1 MKKELETLDIEL
13 LFLKSWMPLEE
24 ETYEGW
30 ILRSSQNFLIKGN
43 CITAL
48 YDSPLSLEKK
58 FNYCNVYYMKKNVRL
73 AFKIIETKVGYDV
86 DNFLRRK
93 GLKKTKEI
101 SNQELLLEKV
111 SFPTYR
117 VNVSRFCEDN
127 WIDFFIK
134 EKKFSYD
141 ESTILKNILLRN
153 EENSLFISKVIND
166 EIVGIGLGIIVEGNL
181 VILDIITNSSFKNCG
196 SEILY
201 SLISEAK
208 KYKLVKAYMQ
218 VISLNANNLEFY
230 KKIGFVEKY
239 KSWYRYL

>member
-1 MKKELETLDIEL
+1 MFQKSYQKIL
-13 LFLKSWMPLEE
+13 LINNLK
-24 ETYEGW
+24 
-30 ILRSSQNFLIKGN
+30 
-43 CITAL
+43 A
-48 YDSPLSLEKK
+48 
-58 FNYCNVYYMKKNVRL
+58 
-73 AFKIIETKVGYDV
+73 TK
-86 DNFLRRK
+86 
-93 GLKKTKEI
+93 
-101 SNQELLLEKV
+101 
-111 SFPTYR
+111 
-117 VNVSRFCEDN
+117 

-208 KYKLVKAYMQ
+208 KYKLEKAYMQ